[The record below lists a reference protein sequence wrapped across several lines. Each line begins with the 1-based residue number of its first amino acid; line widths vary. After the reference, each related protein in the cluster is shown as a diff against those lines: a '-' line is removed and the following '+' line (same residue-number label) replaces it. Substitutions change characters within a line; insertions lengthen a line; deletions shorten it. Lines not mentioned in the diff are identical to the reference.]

1 MSGSPR
7 VGLVLGA
14 GGVPG
19 GAYIRA
25 ALAELETIVGWSP
38 GSATTIVGTSVGA
51 LNGARQPLP
60 EVSSP
65 ATDDHLVSFQR
76 MGQVLA
82 PPASGPFTPVV
93 ARVRSMGGR
102 VVARLAPAGSHAQ
115 DYEVADAPYH
125 PGVVTIS
132 VRRGGGQRRPAR
144 LVDAAQPQ
152 AELYASAA
160 VPGFVTPVVIDGD
173 EWIDGAVWSSTNAD
187 LVRVEDHDALVVIAP
202 MSLPAR
208 AAISWPAPTE
218 PNSAWSSARGW
229 RPGKPLVVVSPT
241 GDEQKLRP
249 DHSAFAAAAL
259 ERVRTGWGEAVVAP

>member
-202 MSLPAR
+202 MAAR
-208 AAISWPAPTE
+208 TGG
-218 PNSAWSSARGW
+218 NLLARTHRAQLGMEL
-229 RPGKPLVVVSPT
+229 RPWLASGKPLVVVSPT